1 MPEDPSIEALVRA
14 IFDAYRGN
22 DAERFLTLLHP
33 DFGFTSPYDDEIDR
47 AAFMER
53 CWPGHHK
60 RTGHDLQQIVVREN
74 EAFVL
79 YELETEGG
87 ARFRNVERFT
97 FREGLLFCVEVFF
110 GDPPAG
116 HGRWTSEDIHAAA
129 TVRRLAEDRCQAIRQ
144 RDIEGTMA
152 SVAETAVMFD
162 VVDPL
167 HHPDACGMR
176 RRMEDWFE
184 GFAGPIGLE
193 IKERVVAADGD
204 TAFSYSLN
212 RYSGDLKSGGSTD
225 MWVRATACYR
235 FKDGAWRLVHE
246 HLSVPFD
253 RNTGKPSLNSKP

>member
-1 MPEDPSIEALVRA
+1 MLTETAVEERVHAV
-14 IFDAYRGN
+14 FDAYRTN
-22 DAERFLTLLHP
+22 DAARFVTLLHP
-33 DFGFTSPYDDEIDR
+33 DFRFTSPYDDAIDR

-60 RTGHDLQQIVVREN
+60 LTGHDLQQVVVQGN

-79 YELETEGG
+79 YELGTEGG
-87 ARFRNVERFT
+87 ASFRNVERFV
-97 FREGLLFCVEVFF
+97 FQEGLLFRVEVFF

-116 HGRWTSEDIHAAA
+116 HGRWKSEDIHAAA
-129 TVRRLAEDRCQAIRQ
+129 TVRRLAEDRYQAIRD

-152 SVAETAVMFD
+152 SVAETAVTFD
-162 VVDPL
+162 VVEPL
-167 HHPDACGMR
+167 HHPNARGMR
-176 RRMEDWFE
+176 HRIRDWFD

-193 IKERVVAADGD
+193 VREHVVAADGD

-212 RYSGDLKSGGSTD
+212 RYSGDFKAGGSTD

-235 FKDGAWRLVHE
+235 FKEGAWRLVHE

-253 RNTGKPSLNSKP
+253 RNTGKWSLSATP